1 MYASTKAHIAYI
13 YDRFP
18 ATFCVAPALQ
28 NPPIA
33 YHRAARSVS
42 DGGTAE
48 LLPRVDVC
56 MNHWP
61 IFIAMRSLWDRGRRS
76 VRDYLLE
83 KGRGDTGKPVETDC
97 LIECLL
103 VVQRYCRNLMFFF
116 FLFLLYTFIYV
127 TFCTVTFKELRIVFR
142 PSLVE
147 NLPFRNISE
156 YLVYLFI
163 SSISGCTAL
172 IHLENK
178 RRRKFRY
185 SNVSW
190 KVESYFNQRGWLDKS
205 FVTRLRIFIH
215 LWEIWNCK
223 CARYVKCRISK
234 AEYVYYKTNFHSTFT
249 SSFYIHEICS

>member
-116 FLFLLYTFIYV
+116 FFFFFIPLFMLHFV
-127 TFCTVTFKELRIVFR
+127 
-142 PSLVE
+142 PW
-147 NLPFRNISE
+147 
-156 YLVYLFI
+156 
-163 SSISGCTAL
+163 
-172 IHLENK
+172 HLKN
-178 RRRKFRY
+178 
-185 SNVSW
+185 W
-190 KVESYFNQRGWLDKS
+190 ESYF
-205 FVTRLRIFIH
+205 VH
-215 LWEIWNCK
+215 LWLKIYHFEIYPSTWCI
-223 CARYVKCRISK
+223 CLLARYQV
-234 AEYVYYKTNFHSTFT
+234 AQH
-249 SSFYIHEICS
+249 